1 MASQLIRN
9 GKKGPV
15 ALSLDIIL
23 LIVDHLIVD
32 AKEDDKGIVWWL
44 GYVYEVPSK
53 FAFLEHFVECDRE
66 KASFR
71 DRFRRIQL
79 LSQINR
85 MSRALVHRKFLSHPM
100 GKIYRA
106 YVSEQLQTDAWIL
119 PAVDRFIPLA
129 TEKQEEDMQLAAVS
143 PRYSVLLPTPRAQPL
158 INYIRRIHLPLHKE
172 FSATLTVITALSN
185 LTALAIV
192 VGQWYDI
199 HTMTTPDPSHQK
211 ALRCVNEAVFPE
223 LAEWEAEHANVF
235 QAQWLPFQ
243 RRGVRFFA
251 KIIERSGYVIELSY
265 KQTGLYMRLCHPL
278 KRPRVCSNCKA
289 VRP

>member
-1 MASQLIRN
+1 MASQLIRD
-9 GKKGPV
+9 GKKGSV

-23 LIVDHLIVD
+23 LIIDHLIVD

-44 GYVYEVPSK
+44 GYVYETPSK

-85 MSRALVHRKFLSHPM
+85 MSRALVHRKFLNHPM

-129 TEKQEEDMQLAAVS
+129 TEKQEEICNWL
-143 PRYSVLLPTPRAQPL
+143 
-158 INYIRRIHLPLHKE
+158 
-172 FSATLTVITALSN
+172 
-185 LTALAIV
+185 
-192 VGQWYDI
+192 
-199 HTMTTPDPSHQK
+199 PSHPDTPFFY
-211 ALRCVNEAVFPE
+211 LRP
-223 LAEWEAEHANVF
+223 
-235 QAQWLPFQ
+235 
-243 RRGVRFFA
+243 
-251 KIIERSGYVIELSY
+251 ERSLSSIIYVGSIFPCTKNSVQRLLSSRHCRISLHLLLMSANGMIS
-265 KQTGLYMRLCHPL
+265 TR
-278 KRPRVCSNCKA
+278 
-289 VRP
+289 